1 MAKAFTENEWQAIHA
16 LTDSSGQDFGLPE
29 RREGSVVIGSFNIR
43 KLGALA
49 KKSPGTWD
57 LFERICARFDLLAI
71 QEVQDNLEGL
81 IHLKSRLNESSENK
95 YGMVVSDITGSF
107 PGQSPPPERLAFLFR
122 WDAVERTEI
131 ASDITFD
138 RGEVFKTLYRDRM
151 PFWSSFDD
159 YTQDLAAWEIKK
171 IENKQEGK
179 RAPAKPTAH
188 LPSFLTFIRQ
198 PACVSFRILGPKGVA
213 PYEFLAVN
221 AHLLFGK
228 YKDERYME
236 FLALMSW
243 LITRAKQAERM
254 YHKNMILL
262 GDLNL
267 DFDDPATDQD
277 TIDTDLR
284 ALNKKFLRSKKAAK
298 VNFPFLTRHP
308 VHNRFLRSNARLNQ
322 TYDQIGLFVRD
333 PRLPDHT
340 KNATVGA
347 DPDGFYYD
355 VFNYVELFSQALH
368 EKPFVDLSSG
378 KRKALIAKFEHDFSD
393 HMPIWIRL
401 PKPA

>member
-1 MAKAFTENEWQAIHA
+1 
-16 LTDSSGQDFGLPE
+16 
-29 RREGSVVIGSFNIR
+29 
-43 KLGALA
+43 
-49 KKSPGTWD
+49 

-188 LPSFLTFIRQ
+188 LPS
-198 PACVSFRILGPKGVA
+198 
-213 PYEFLAVN
+213 
-221 AHLLFGK
+221 
-228 YKDERYME
+228 
-236 FLALMSW
+236 
-243 LITRAKQAERM
+243 
-254 YHKNMILL
+254 
-262 GDLNL
+262 
-267 DFDDPATDQD
+267 
-277 TIDTDLR
+277 
-284 ALNKKFLRSKKAAK
+284 
-298 VNFPFLTRHP
+298 
-308 VHNRFLRSNARLNQ
+308 
-322 TYDQIGLFVRD
+322 
-333 PRLPDHT
+333 LP
-340 KNATVGA
+340 
-347 DPDGFYYD
+347 
-355 VFNYVELFSQALH
+355 
-368 EKPFVDLSSG
+368 SSG
-378 KRKALIAKFEHDFSD
+378 SLLACPSASSAPRAWRRTNSSLS
-393 HMPIWIRL
+393 MPTCCSASTRMKGTWSSSRS
-401 PKPA
+401 